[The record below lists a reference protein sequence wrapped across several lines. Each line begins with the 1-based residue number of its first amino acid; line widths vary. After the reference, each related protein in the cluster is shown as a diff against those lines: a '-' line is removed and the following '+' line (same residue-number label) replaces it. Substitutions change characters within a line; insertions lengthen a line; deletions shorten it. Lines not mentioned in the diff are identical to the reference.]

1 MNEGKAFIDTNVL
14 VYAKLKPAQ
23 DEEKHR
29 IAVKFLQEIES
40 DVVISVQVVN
50 EFSSVLLRHK
60 VEDDAIRTTIG
71 ELAQDC
77 AISPIFF
84 ETVENAWNIK
94 KRYGFSYWDSLI
106 VSSALENQCV
116 KLFTEDLQHNQII
129 DNRLK
134 IINPFVFEP

>member
-40 DVVISVQVVN
+40 DAVISVQVVN

-60 VEDDAIRTTIG
+60 VEDDAIRTTIR
-71 ELAQDC
+71 E
-77 AISPIFF
+77 
-84 ETVENAWNIK
+84 
-94 KRYGFSYWDSLI
+94 R
-106 VSSALENQCV
+106 SARN
-116 KLFTEDLQHNQII
+116 
-129 DNRLK
+129 
-134 IINPFVFEP
+134 